1 LAYRVT
7 LRIRSLNGLSLLFNA
22 IDRLMQHY
30 GTSEPWL
37 DVVRIDTEPKKKR
50 RRKPRVQTAQS
61 TVAKLLPAAGQPR
74 IDKQ

>member
-1 LAYRVT
+1 VV
-7 LRIRSLNGLSLLFNA
+7 LFNA
-22 IDRLMQHY
+22 IDRLMQYH
-30 GTSEPWL
+30 GASEPWL

-74 IDKQ
+74 IGKQ